1 MRWGHR
7 PRVPCWC
14 RVCDAWHAA
23 SPVPGLHQVLAGPR
37 TPPVIPTRKFHKTK
51 ITAGPLSPLPGSPW
65 RPSPQDP
72 RSPFSD
78 HVTTVEQASC
88 VQGPGEDCSGGPC
101 CRLERAGDSDTHRLG
116 AASQLCDSGQ
126 SEP

>member
-65 RPSPQDP
+65 RSQPTRPQVPFLRP
-72 RSPFSD
+72 RHNCGTSILCTGAWRRLFWGPLLPTGEGRGLRHTQAWGSIP
-78 HVTTVEQASC
+78 TV
-88 VQGPGEDCSGGPC
+88 
-101 CRLERAGDSDTHRLG
+101 
-116 AASQLCDSGQ
+116 
-126 SEP
+126 